1 MPPLHT
7 FLVLLDKTDFEWLDE
22 AIFSNI
28 NDIDASETGGET
40 LWQYSCEFISKNKIW
55 IYIYEILDEKV
66 INTGIKKKKK
76 KN

>member
-40 LWQYSCEFISKNKIW
+40 LWQHSCEFISKNKIW
-55 IYIYEILDEKV
+55 IYIYEILDEKD